1 MRIGIGSAQ
10 FGFDYGISNNAGQVP
25 KKDVEQILN
34 HARRIGMDLI
44 DTSPYYG
51 EAQRIIG
58 SLRASNAFKIVS
70 KSVAIEAPIITANNA
85 SVVRKDLLLSLK
97 TLKKNNIYGL
107 IVHRVTDIRKKGA
120 QHLFNTLQ
128 AIKDDGLV
136 EKIGVSIY
144 TEEDAEIAMSLAD
157 LDILQAPISLFD
169 QTLIRSGAL
178 SKFQSK
184 NIEVHARS
192 IFLQGAL
199 FLDPQTLPLPLSGLK
214 SKIEKLRAISSAE
227 GVPLH
232 CLGINF
238 LRSIIHVDYCIVGI
252 NTLDHLEELECCKNA
267 VLPDMADFH
276 LESETLRNPSLWR
289 L

>member
-10 FGFDYGISNNAGQVP
+10 FGLDYGISNKTGQVL

-34 HARRIGMDLI
+34 CARSIGVDLI

-58 SLRASNAFKIVS
+58 GLHASEGFKIVS
-70 KSVAIEAPIITANNA
+70 KTAAIEAPVITADNA
-85 SVVRKDLLLSLK
+85 SVVRKNLLLSLK
-97 TLKKNNIYGL
+97 TLNKGNIYGL

-120 QHLFNTLQ
+120 KHLFNTLQ

-136 EKIGVSIY
+136 KKIGVSIY
-144 TEEDAEIAMSLAD
+144 TEEDAKIAMDHGD

-178 SKFQSK
+178 KTFQSK

-199 FLDPQTLPLPLSGLK
+199 FLDPQTLPSPLRGLK
-214 SKIEKLRAISSAE
+214 SRIEKLRAISSAE

-232 CLGINF
+232 CIGVNF

-252 NTLDHLEELECCKNA
+252 NTLNHLEQLGCCKHA
-267 VLPDMADFH
+267 LLPDMTDFH
-276 LESETLRNPSLWR
+276 LESETLRNPSFWGI
-289 L
+289 

>member
-10 FGFDYGISNNAGQVP
+10 FGLDYGISNNTGQVS
-25 KKDVEQILN
+25 KKEVEQILN
-34 HARRIGMDLI
+34 YARRIGMDLI

-51 EAQRIIG
+51 EAQRMIG
-58 SLRASNAFKIVS
+58 GLRASNAFKIVS
-70 KSVAIEAPIITANNA
+70 KTVAIEAPVITADNA

-178 SKFQSK
+178 RKFQSK

-199 FLDPQTLPLPLSGLK
+199 FLDPQNLPSPLSGLK

-252 NTLDHLEELECCKNA
+252 NTLNHLEQLECCKHA
-267 VLPDMADFH
+267 LLPDMADFH
-276 LESETLRNPSLWR
+276 LEAETLRNPSLWGV
-289 L
+289 

>member
-10 FGFDYGISNNAGQVP
+10 FGFDYGISNNSGQVP
-25 KKDVEQILN
+25 KKNVEQILN
-34 HARRIGMDLI
+34 HARRIGIDLI

-70 KSVAIEAPIITANNA
+70 KSVAIEAPVITADNA

-144 TEEDAEIAMSLAD
+144 TEGDAEIAMSLAD

-178 SKFQSK
+178 RKFQSK

-238 LRSIIHVDYCIVGI
+238 LRSIIHVDYCIVGL